1 MSKRKIEMYEY
12 KAIIYRLRQG
22 MTARQIAK
30 ENLAGRH
37 KINAIRKLAL
47 QHGWL
52 TEDCVLPDEATLASV
67 IETKPSA
74 FTESQAEP
82 HRDFI
87 KKCVQSGIC
96 ANVIHQRLIEQFNF
110 TGAYNCIQRF
120 VKGIKESDLSIM
132 TVPLVFD
139 IGEAAQVDFGKG
151 PRLYDD
157 RVGKEVDT
165 WFFVMTLCWSRHQY
179 AELITHQDVETW
191 LRCHQNAFSWF
202 GGVAKKIIIDNAKCA
217 ITHACYYDPKVQ
229 RSYEAFAQE
238 YGFIISACPPYDP
251 QKKGRVESG
260 VKYVKGN
267 FLPLKQFKNLQQ
279 ANEELKKWVLTTA
292 GIRKH
297 GSTFK
302 RPIEEFNTIEKT
314 KLNPLPTVLP
324 EIAVWERVTLS
335 RDCHIRYRYC
345 SYSAPFDLYQEELW
359 LKATPAT
366 ITIYHHHT
374 CVAHHARLFEKGS
387 RGTKKEHLPPKA
399 RFYLSRDI
407 DWCLKQSEIIG
418 EHCALIIDDVI
429 HHRTKDLLRQAQGIL
444 SLAEIYGKK
453 SLESACQRAFTF
465 NIYDY
470 KTIKFIL
477 EKGIEETPV
486 ALKAPD
492 ELSRKIYQGGAR
504 FQRSTQ
510 ELLH

>member
-12 KAIIYRLRQG
+12 RAIIYRLRQG
-22 MTARQIAK
+22 MAARQIAR
-30 ENLAGRH
+30 ESLAGRH
-37 KINAIRKLAL
+37 KINSIRILAL
-47 QHGWL
+47 QHNWL
-52 TEDCVLPDEATLASV
+52 KEDAELPDEATLARL
-67 IETKPSA
+67 IEIKPNA

-82 HRDFI
+82 YRDFI
-87 KKCVQSGIC
+87 KKCVQDGIC

-110 TGAYNCIQRF
+110 KASYNSIQRF

-132 TVPLVFD
+132 TVPLNFD
-139 IGEAAQVDFGKG
+139 VGEAAQVDFGKG

-157 RVGKEVDT
+157 RVGEEVDT

-191 LRCHQNAFSWF
+191 LRCHQNAFAWF
-202 GGVAKKIIIDNAKCA
+202 GGTVKKVIVDNAKCA
-217 ITHACYYDPKVQ
+217 ITKACYYDPKVQ

-267 FLPLKQFKNLQQ
+267 FLPLRQFESLQK
-279 ANEELKKWVLTTA
+279 ANEELKKWVVTTA
-292 GIRKH
+292 GTRRH

-302 RPIEEFNTIEKT
+302 KPLEEFKTIEKE
-314 KLNPLPTVLP
+314 KLSPLPTVLP
-324 EIAVWERVTLS
+324 EIAVWERVPLY
-335 RDCHIRYRYC
+335 RDCHVRYRYC

-359 LKATPAT
+359 LKATPT
-366 ITIYHHHT
+366 MITIYHHHV
-374 CVAHHARLFEKGS
+374 CVARHARLFEKGS
-387 RGTKKEHLPPKA
+387 RSTTEEHLPPKA
-399 RFYLSRDI
+399 RYYLSRNV
-407 DWCLKQSEIIG
+407 DWCLKQAEIIG

-429 HHRTKDLLRQAQGIL
+429 NHRTQDLLRQAQGIL
-444 SLAEIYGKK
+444 SLAETHGKQP
-453 SLESACQRAFTF
+453 LENACRRAFTF
-465 NIYDY
+465 NVYDY

-477 EKGIEETPV
+477 EKG
-486 ALKAPD
+486 LD
-492 ELSRKIYQGGAR
+492 EMSVDLAIPAELTRKIYQGGAR
-504 FQRSTQ
+504 FQRSAQ